1 MTRQLHL
8 FPSQEAVPLK
18 GDLRQEE
25 SGGNLA
31 GMDTQER
38 QLTAG
43 MLPTSPLSS
52 PLPQPFWV
60 GRGGQTR
67 VPQGRNSSPR
77 GGCGPASHFGWKS
90 GLKTDTGSWDRHP
103 QEAPQRAGSHGAPA
117 LLEREAVSSDVTC
130 PVGHQL
136 KHLFPNACTCPP
148 PSYFLPHDGGGG
160 SLPWLWGTL
169 SAEASP
175 CDPGD
180 CGGDRCG
187 WQLSLLVGPRSP
199 GPSRQLLKA
208 PSQDHLP
215 RGVRLPDSHCELPG
229 LVSL

>member
-1 MTRQLHL
+1 MTRHL

-18 GDLRQEE
+18 GDLRQGE

-31 GMDTQER
+31 GMDTQGR

-67 VPQGRNSSPR
+67 VPQGRNASPR

-160 SLPWLWGTL
+160 AVLCRGSGAPYQPRLVPVTQGTVVVTGVGGSSHFWLDQGL
-169 SAEASP
+169 QA
-175 CDPGD
+175 
-180 CGGDRCG
+180 
-187 WQLSLLVGPRSP
+187 
-199 GPSRQLLKA
+199 
-208 PSQDHLP
+208 
-215 RGVRLPDSHCELPG
+215 LPG
-229 LVSL
+229 SS